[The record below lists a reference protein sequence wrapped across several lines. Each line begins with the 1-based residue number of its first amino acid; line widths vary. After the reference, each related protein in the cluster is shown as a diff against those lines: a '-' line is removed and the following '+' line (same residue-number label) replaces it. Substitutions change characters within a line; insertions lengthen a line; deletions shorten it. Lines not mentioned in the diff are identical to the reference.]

1 MAASHL
7 PWPADN
13 PADAKVRERRYS
25 LFLDPE
31 PEITT
36 QPSRRDLPLMAHK
49 SNATMLWPRRRNQPV
64 PESSAV
70 DKAYRALLLCAVK
83 GGVSCHQTS
92 YLRFSGFNRSLFFR
106 LRFFITYLT
115 LPSFSL
121 PSLYH
126 GRTAAMGLRQ
136 MRGGFLR
143 FRRNRSMRRYN
154 NHAVVIIPC
163 LPLNSN

>member
-1 MAASHL
+1 MPKICPASGSFSSSL
-7 PWPADN
+7 ASRQSCRC
-13 PADAKVRERRYS
+13 KVRERRYS

-49 SNATMLWPRRRNQPV
+49 SNATMLWPRRRNQPA

-70 DKAYRALLLCAVK
+70 DKAFRALLLCAVK

-92 YLRFSGFNRSLFFR
+92 YLRFSRFNRSLFFR

-115 LPSFSL
+115 LPLSRMWLWLSK
-121 PSLYH
+121 SHEYA
-126 GRTAAMGLRQ
+126 GS
-136 MRGGFLR
+136 
-143 FRRNRSMRRYN
+143 RNCQRMVSDFELL
-154 NHAVVIIPC
+154 C
-163 LPLNSN
+163 LPAAQR

>member
-13 PADAKVRERRYS
+13 PADAKVRERRYR

-70 DKAYRALLLCAVK
+70 DKAFRALLLCAVK

-92 YLRFSGFNRSLFFR
+92 YLRFSRFNRSLFFR

-115 LPSFSL
+115 LPFNQRNVCIYTSQFLKYLNDKGYFPIYSFIAIHF
-121 PSLYH
+121 PS
-126 GRTAAMGLRQ
+126 
-136 MRGGFLR
+136 FLH
-143 FRRNRSMRRYN
+143 FKKYFFFK
-154 NHAVVIIPC
+154 
-163 LPLNSN
+163 

>member
-70 DKAYRALLLCAVK
+70 DKAFRALLLCAVK

-92 YLRFSGFNRSLFFR
+92 YLRFSRFNRSLFFR

-115 LPSFSL
+115 LPSPVRGLICSRPCRL
-121 PSLYH
+121 LYDDY
-126 GRTAAMGLRQ
+126 TILKF
-136 MRGGFLR
+136 FL
-143 FRRNRSMRRYN
+143 N
-154 NHAVVIIPC
+154 NVGK
-163 LPLNSN
+163 LFKNS